1 MDFKNAVPT
10 DDPKVMLIDG
20 VPHRFDIHLRRIGI
34 QREVLRARDVLLD
47 AEAAL
52 DAWEETEDAV
62 RGRVFYAAVLML
74 LRAVGHV
81 LHKVDVREHPE
92 IAPLVAA
99 SFATWKEDPDEYPLF
114 TEFIDPER
122 NAILKEY
129 EFGVGPEQV
138 VGIWENLQTGERG
151 EMPIPTKIYAYEDGP
166 FAGEDVR
173 DVARQ
178 AVEFWR
184 DELDELEGAIGKP
197 QP

>member
-1 MDFKNAVPT
+1 MDFENAVPT
-10 DDPKVMLIDG
+10 DDPKVMLVDG
-20 VPHRFDIHLRRIGI
+20 VPYRFDLGLRRVGI
-34 QREVLRARDVLLD
+34 RREALRARDVLLD
-47 AEAAL
+47 AAAAL
-52 DAWEETEDAV
+52 EAWEETEDAV
-62 RGRVFYAAVLML
+62 SGRAFYAAVLVL

-81 LHKVDVREHPE
+81 LHKVDVRDHPE

-99 SFATWKEDPDEYPLF
+99 NFAAWKDNPDEYPLF

-129 EFGVGPEQV
+129 EFGVGAEQV
-138 VGIWENLQTGERG
+138 VGTWENLQTGERG
-151 EMPIPTKIYAYEDGP
+151 EMPIPTKIYAYDDGP

-184 DELDELEGAIGKP
+184 EELDELEAAIGKP
-197 QP
+197 RP